1 MGVVSGGIGV
11 VIVVVVLLAIDVGVG
26 NVWSGVVVKYSC
38 VRLCLSNALKVAIS
52 CGNSDFRRNNWD
64 LPLPICLLAY
74 LNFLINNKTIIKCL
88 CIWEDWEN

>member
-1 MGVVSGGIGV
+1 VVLTIRIQIFGAVVDGIGV
-11 VIVVVVLLAIDVGVG
+11 VIVVVVLLAIDVGIG

-52 CGNSDFRRNNWD
+52 CGNSDLRRNNWD

-74 LNFLINNKTIIKCL
+74 LIFFLKERKNKY
-88 CIWEDWEN
+88 